1 MKRCLGNLS
10 LACLLALSLLSAVA
24 YGQDNRAGKCTGSLD
39 DYEGYTV
46 REVRIDSPLGWLF
59 GSVDQR
65 LKQIVSDPSLAI
77 KKDGAFHKTAFNDSF
92 IQVKNNFPELQVSS
106 LNRVAVRVARPSIEN
121 CDDKAKKLDVV
132 YRVYT
137 LGIPYYL
144 IRAFEHR
151 GTEGANRSVADT
163 PATQRLANYF
173 PQPYLGYNRTRRGF
187 GGTKLSINQPGDLL
201 DKISL
206 DVSGSS
212 TSAEVRAEA
221 SGSKDSD
228 SGPLRHSEWRL
239 GYLYADVPSKTVK
252 LKEGAAVGQFFTATR
267 AFGSQELI
275 LRFGASIEG
284 GNKQSG
290 ADSNQVLPDGLIST
304 GYASGKTFIG
314 ATMRTGGNLFGNRPL
329 EILLKGSYG
338 LQVGNV
344 GEGQSIDYLKHIFD
358 TAASLRYLP
367 RDHRPISLETQF
379 TAGTIQTFGQLPVAE
394 RFFGGNAEQ
403 NFIAGDNWAIR
414 GNPFI
419 RSFPEKH
426 LSQINQ
432 TGVIGGDSFFSAN
445 LTLAATVA
453 AKPLVPE
460 QVLEDPDFPGLVNF
474 ELNSSE
480 SILRNNYLSQSPEF
494 RAIAEQTKPMAELL
508 KLIQKELGDLE
519 KAVQR
524 ELGDRDPGPAIID
537 QIATCNDDLETVRD
551 DVAQILEDLQKNA
564 LKTGTIRELVVG
576 FPTKKPPIPGD
587 AAQLTESIQDL
598 IDLPD
603 VPTAGDVGGG
613 IKTLVALREKL
624 EGQRKK
630 MADDF
635 IALDDAQSKA
645 AKDAANKARRDMVYP
660 RRVLSQL
667 LHEANLVAV
676 SPVLFFDAAR
686 ISQRGLGSGQVR
698 YGLGGGVRFSIVSF
712 DVTAGYSWNLHRQPW
727 EDRGALVFTMAL
739 SNLFR

>member
-1 MKRCLGNLS
+1 MNRCLGNLC
-10 LACLLALSLLSAVA
+10 LACIVGPSLLCVFA
-24 YGQDNRAGKCTGSLD
+24 YGQDTGAGKCTRSID

-46 REVRIDSPLGWLF
+46 RDVRIDSPLGWLF
-59 GSVDQR
+59 GSVDRR
-65 LKQIVSDPSLAI
+65 LNQIVSDPNLAI
-77 KKDGAFHKTAFNDSF
+77 QKGGVFHKTAFNDSF
-92 IQVKNNFPELQVSS
+92 IQVNNALPELQVSS
-106 LNRVAVRVARPSIEN
+106 LNRVAVRVARPSIAN
-121 CDDKAKKLDVV
+121 CDDQAKKLDVV
-132 YRVYT
+132 YRVYSF
-137 LGIPYYL
+137 GISYYL
-144 IRAFEHR
+144 LRAFEGG
-151 GTEGANRSVADT
+151 GTEGINRSVADT
-163 PATQRLANYF
+163 PATRRLANYF

-206 DVSGSS
+206 DVFGSS
-212 TSAEVRAEA
+212 TSAEVRAKA

-228 SGPLRHSEWRL
+228 TGPLRHSEWRL
-239 GYLYADVPSKTVK
+239 GYAYADVPSKAVN
-252 LKEGAAVGQFFTATR
+252 LKEGVAVGQFFGATR

-284 GNKQSG
+284 GNKQSS
-290 ADSNQVLPDGLIST
+290 ADSSQVLPDGLIST
-304 GYASGKTFIG
+304 GYASGKTFVG
-314 ATMRTGGNLFGNRPL
+314 GTMRTGANLFGNRPL
-329 EILLKGSYG
+329 DVLLKGSYG

-344 GEGQSIDYLKHIFD
+344 GEGQSIDYIKHVVD

-379 TAGTIQTFGQLPVAE
+379 TAGTIQTFGRLPVAE

-403 NFIAGDNWAIR
+403 NFIAGETWVIR
-414 GNPFI
+414 SNPFI

-426 LSQINQ
+426 FSQINQ

-445 LTLAATVA
+445 FTLAATVGG
-453 AKPLVPE
+453 KPLVPA
-460 QVLEDPDFPGLVNF
+460 QVLQDPDFPRLVDF
-474 ELNSSE
+474 ELNSAE

-494 RAIAEQTKPMAELL
+494 RAIAEQAKPMAELL
-508 KLIQKELGDLE
+508 KLIQKELGNLE

-537 QIATCNDDLETVRD
+537 QISTCNDDLDSVNG
-551 DVAQILEDLQKNA
+551 DVAQILEDLQNNA
-564 LKTGTIRELVVG
+564 LKTGNIRELVVG

-587 AAQLTESIQDL
+587 AAQLAESIQDL

-603 VPTAGDVGGG
+603 VPNTGDVGRG
-613 IKTLVALREKL
+613 IKTLVELREKL
-624 EGQRKK
+624 EAQRKK
-630 MADDF
+630 MAGDF
-635 IALDDAQSKA
+635 IELDNAQSKA
-645 AKDAANKARRDMVYP
+645 AKDAADKARKDFIYP
-660 RRVLSQL
+660 RRVLYQL
-667 LHEANLVAV
+667 LHESNLVAV

-698 YGLGGGVRFSIVSF
+698 YGLGGGVRVSIVSF
-712 DVTAGYSWNLHRQPW
+712 DVTAGYSWNLRRQPW